1 MSTTKKTV
9 QKVEE
14 VAEPICVSQ
23 GLELVHV
30 EYQRE
35 PSGRV
40 LRVFIDHPD
49 GIGLDQCTA
58 FSRALSDV
66 LDVYETVEEAYTL
79 EISSPGI
86 ERPISKPKDF
96 ERFEGKTA
104 KIRMTSAIDGQKTF
118 TGTLL
123 GVSGENVLL
132 RTQQEKEVAL
142 PLADIAKARLVI
154 S

>member
-1 MSTTKKTV
+1 MSTTKKTT
-9 QKVEE
+9 QKIEE
-14 VAEPICVSQ
+14 IAVPICDSQ

-35 PSGRV
+35 PSGRI
-40 LRVFIDHPD
+40 LRIFLDHPN
-49 GIGLDQCTA
+49 GITVDKCSA

-66 LDVYETVEEAYTL
+66 LDVYDTVDEKYTL
-79 EISSPGI
+79 EVSSPGI
-86 ERPISKPKDF
+86 ERPISKKRDF

-104 KIRMTSAIDGQKTF
+104 KIRLTSAIDGQKTF

-142 PLADIAKARLVI
+142 PLADIAKARLAI
-154 S
+154 R